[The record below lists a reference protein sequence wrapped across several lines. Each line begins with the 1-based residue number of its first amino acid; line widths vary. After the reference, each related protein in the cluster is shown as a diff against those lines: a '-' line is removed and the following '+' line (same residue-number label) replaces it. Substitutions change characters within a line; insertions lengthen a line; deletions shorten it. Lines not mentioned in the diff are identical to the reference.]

1 MSAICAQGQPPS
13 PGPTDWRQGPLRSF
27 LYRDFRFI
35 WAGAL
40 AWAVA
45 SWMQRTAVA
54 WLVLTLTDSAVFVTL
69 VFAVYALPAL
79 VVGPFGGA
87 LADRLNRKHLMLG
100 VQAFSAAST
109 LLLALLVMSGLEN
122 LWAVFLLVLVLG
134 AGLPLQFTCGQTLI
148 YDVVGPRNALNGVS
162 LWSVGLRS
170 VGALGAIVGGVI
182 IEYAGIGTA
191 IILSS
196 GGYALAAACT
206 IFIRHPGPA
215 GERLEE
221 SVLQN
226 LTSGFRVVF
235 GSGIL
240 LAVLL
245 LAMTAE
251 AFGYGMLSV
260 FPILAD
266 ERVYGVGAIGL
277 GLMTGAF
284 GIGGVVGAMFLAALP
299 DLRRKGAA
307 LIGVM
312 AVTGLLLGGLAF
324 SGAFAAAMVAIAGM
338 GVVLAAYDA
347 LAVLL
352 IQDNAPEGMR
362 GRAMGTLVLTFGIGP
377 VGPVAL
383 GLMVD
388 SIGVSSA
395 IGIGAV
401 VVLSG
406 TALITAAAPKLRAA

>member
-1 MSAICAQGQPPS
+1 M
-13 PGPTDWRQGPLRSF
+13 
-27 LYRDFRFI
+27 
-35 WAGAL
+35 
-40 AWAVA
+40 
-45 SWMQRTAVA
+45 
-54 WLVLTLTDSAVFVTL
+54 
-69 VFAVYALPAL
+69 
-79 VVGPFGGA
+79 
-87 LADRLNRKHLMLG
+87 
-100 VQAFSAAST
+100 
-109 LLLALLVMSGLEN
+109 
-122 LWAVFLLVLVLG
+122 
-134 AGLPLQFTCGQTLI
+134 
-148 YDVVGPRNALNGVS
+148 
-162 LWSVGLRS
+162 
-170 VGALGAIVGGVI
+170 
-182 IEYAGIGTA
+182 
-191 IILSS
+191 
-196 GGYALAAACT
+196 
-206 IFIRHPGPA
+206 
-215 GERLEE
+215 
-221 SVLQN
+221 
-226 LTSGFRVVF
+226 
-235 GSGIL
+235 
-240 LAVLL
+240 
-245 LAMTAE
+245 
-251 AFGYGMLSV
+251 
-260 FPILAD
+260 
-266 ERVYGVGAIGL
+266 